1 MKRNMVVLGILI
13 IVVFVAGVNYG
24 GYGQVCSDA
33 AELPE
38 GERYVDMHVANLL
51 GAVSQAINDV
61 EHADT
66 YAHID
71 DLGYAY
77 LPQKAV
83 ILEAKLSAAKDVGYL
98 EENVSDT
105 LNRVGDLA
113 FSFLEDKK
121 LIILGKAVHSLD
133 TYYGYFIL
141 DRSILEDFASL
152 QYKTFTDKEQKTLQ
166 QLGIFADLLDATLPG
181 SSSYVKYY
189 YIPGFGGYVGLSAGY
204 DSPQELMDW
213 SCEDWKIYL
222 ADNLERMSDILF
234 AGFRE
239 GETLTLNVY
248 TSYLSYPKRY
258 RSLFV
263 ISKDTA
269 ANPSEWETYFR

>member
-1 MKRNMVVLGILI
+1 MKRKMVILGILI
-13 IVVFVAGVNYG
+13 IAVFAAGADYV

-83 ILEAKLSAAKDVGYL
+83 ILEAELSAAKDVGYL
-98 EENVSDT
+98 EENVSNT

-113 FSFLEDKK
+113 FSLIGDKK
-121 LIILGKAVHSLD
+121 LVILVGSPYSSG
-133 TYYGYFIL
+133 TYGYFML
-141 DRSILEDFASL
+141 DKNVLEDPARCR
-152 QYKTFTDKEQKTLQ
+152 YKTFTDKEQKTLQ
-166 QLGIFADLLDATLPG
+166 QLGIFADLLDTTLPG
-181 SSSYVKYY
+181 SSNYVQYY

-213 SCEDWKIYL
+213 SCEDWKTYL
-222 ADNLERMSDILF
+222 ADNLGRISDILF
-234 AGFRE
+234 AGFGE

-248 TSYLSYPKRY
+248 TSYLPYPQRY

-263 ISKDTA
+263 ISKDAA
-269 ANPSEWETYFR
+269 ANPSEWEAYFR